1 MRVKNFLSIFLV
13 CIIFTTLPLDSP
25 AMMNELS
32 DHDLDRISAE
42 SGIAFAFKNIQIF
55 NVIDTFQYN
64 ATDGGYINFHPVVV
78 HSANA
83 DTTYTLNYDFGTIT
97 DSGIVYFDLAVCDV
111 ADAENWS
118 ASPSPVTTI
127 SKAMGAVLVPSWDQD
142 MIYTIGHLTFSD
154 GAAAYDIGQVD
165 IGPIHEPSYQYY
177 FAPHESSGMDFEY
190 DFEMHIDYLSH
201 RFNSNNDRLTVS
213 NLHIGHSFDYG
224 TLPDKPED
232 PSTWKT
238 DIGQFKIGD
247 MFGDLTPGAEVHSN
261 PAKFDIGLLHA
272 DNNLYNASVGF
283 FVPLEGS
290 IRFESANFA
299 GTDFGPGAID
309 NIKAYRLEVFL
320 IP

>member
-1 MRVKNFLSIFLV
+1 MRVKNFLAIFV
-13 CIIFTTLPLDSP
+13 TCIVFTAVPLDSP

-32 DHDLDRISAE
+32 DYDLDRISAD
-42 SGIAFAFKNIQIF
+42 SGIAFGFKNIQIL
-55 NVIDTFQYN
+55 NVINSFQYN
-64 ATDGGYINFHPVVV
+64 ASDGGYINFHPFVV

-83 DTTYTLNYDFGTIT
+83 DTTYTLNYDFGTLT
-97 DSGIVYFDLAVCDV
+97 NSGRMFLDFSVCDV
-111 ADAENWS
+111 ADDEDWTDS
-118 ASPSPVTTI
+118 LVTPS
-127 SKAMGAVLVPSWDQD
+127 SKAMGAVRVPSWDQD

-154 GAAAYDIGQVD
+154 GASAYDIGQVD
-165 IGPIHEPSYQYY
+165 IGPIRNPSYQYY
-177 FAPHESSGMDFEY
+177 FAPHISSGMDFEY

-201 RFNSNNDRLTVS
+201 KFNTSNDRLTIS
-213 NLHIGHSFDYG
+213 NLHIGRSFDYG
-224 TLPDKPED
+224 ALSDKPED

-261 PAKFDIGLLHA
+261 PAKIDMGLLHA

-283 FVPLEGS
+283 SIPLEGS
-290 IRFESANFA
+290 IRFEGANFD